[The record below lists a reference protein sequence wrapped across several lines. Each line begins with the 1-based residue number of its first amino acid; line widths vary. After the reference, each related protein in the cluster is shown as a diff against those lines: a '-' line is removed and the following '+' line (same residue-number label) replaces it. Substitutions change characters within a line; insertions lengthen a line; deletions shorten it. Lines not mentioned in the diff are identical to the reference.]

1 MGAAVGA
8 NIVLT
13 FSENIQAGTGN
24 IVLTPAT
31 GSAVTI
37 DVTSS
42 QGTTSTTAATINPTA
57 DLTAGVEYTVT
68 TSAAGVFK
76 DSASNNY
83 AQLSGNTYKFTT
95 ASASTGTS
103 GAGAIVPAFVSVLLL
118 SVISLMMSN

>member
-31 GSAVTI
+31 GTAVTI

-42 QGTTSTTAATINPTA
+42 QVTTATTAATINPTA

-76 DSASNNY
+76 DASSNNY
-83 AQLSGNTYKFTT
+83 AQLSGTTYKFTT
-95 ASASTGTS
+95 AGGTS
-103 GAGAIVPAFVSVLLL
+103 GAGAIVPAFVSVLLF
-118 SVISLMMSN
+118 SAISLLMGN